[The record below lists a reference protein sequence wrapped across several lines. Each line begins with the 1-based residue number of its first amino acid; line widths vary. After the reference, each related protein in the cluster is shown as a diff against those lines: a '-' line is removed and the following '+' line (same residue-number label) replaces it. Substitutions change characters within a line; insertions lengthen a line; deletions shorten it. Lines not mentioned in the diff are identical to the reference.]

1 MLVSDETGQKWYFLP
16 FVVGNSELNRVEMR
30 ISARKAAWRNL
41 MICAIN
47 AALEQG
53 LFSLRSS
60 DSPKLQGYGYTGVF
74 FDFDVGGMPAQG
86 YVAEAT
92 CHGGDGVIIR
102 AAINPPMLMLV
113 KGDAYASGCL
123 LKDGDC
129 RLSSVHSFSCCN
141 TLKPFLAGLEV
152 EARGYQVA

>member
-1 MLVSDETGQKWYFLP
+1 LEVLKTE
-16 FVVGNSELNRVEMR
+16 RVEMR

-41 MICAIN
+41 MVCAIN

-60 DSPKLQGYGYTGVF
+60 DLPKPQGYGYTGAF

-86 YVAEAT
+86 YVADAI
-92 CHGGDGVIIR
+92 CHGAEGVLIR

-113 KGDAYASGCL
+113 KGEAYASGCL

-141 TLKPFLAGLEV
+141 TLKPFLAGLKV
-152 EARGYQVA
+152 EARGYYAG